1 MIMLQ
6 LTKSTHLNTL
16 ILDGLT
22 SFALIMNIGNKI
34 ENRQPLKSKRKIILI
49 IECFWNVFTVF
60 IPNDIRFW

>member
-6 LTKSTHLNTL
+6 IIKSTHLNTL

-34 ENRQPLKSKRKIILI
+34 ENRQPLKNKI
-49 IECFWNVFTVF
+49 NY
-60 IPNDIRFW
+60 

>member
-6 LTKSTHLNTL
+6 LIKSTYLNTL

-34 ENRQPLKSKRKIILI
+34 ENRQPLKNKI
-49 IECFWNVFTVF
+49 NY
-60 IPNDIRFW
+60 